1 MLRRMGLGS
10 KWRRWIIECVSLAKF
25 SIMIKEFPH
34 GFFLASRGLRL
45 GDPLSPF
52 LLSVVGEAVSRILT
66 AAGDANL
73 ISSFKLASIAPRITR
88 LQFADDTIIFC
99 RVEEE
104 QVKNLLAILRCFE
117 AVSGLKVNLAKGALI
132 GISTDELDLDRFVN
146 ILGCTKLI
154 PGITFMHR
162 GCF

>member
-1 MLRRMGLGS
+1 M
-10 KWRRWIIECVSLAKF
+10 
-25 SIMIKEFPH
+25 
-34 GFFLASRGLRL
+34 
-45 GDPLSPF
+45 
-52 LLSVVGEAVSRILT
+52 GEAVSRILT
-66 AAGDANL
+66 TAGDANL
-73 ISSFKLASIAPRITR
+73 ISGFKLASIAPRIRR

-99 RVEEE
+99 GVEE

-117 AVSGLKVNLAKGALI
+117 AVFGLKVNLAKSSLI
-132 GISTDELDLDRFVN
+132 GISTDELDLDRVVN

>member
-25 SIMIKEFPH
+25 SIMINESPH
-34 GFFLASRGLRL
+34 GFFLAPRGLRQ
-45 GDPLSPF
+45 GDPLSSF
-52 LLSVVGEAVSRILT
+52 LLSVVGEAVSKIFT
-66 AAGDANL
+66 TAGDANL
-73 ISSFKLASIAPRITR
+73 ISGFKLASIAPRIRR

-99 RVEEE
+99 GVEE
-104 QVKNLLAILRCFE
+104 QVKNLLAILKCFE
-117 AVSGLKVNLAKGALI
+117 AVFGLKVNLAKSSLI
-132 GISTDELDLDRFVN
+132 GISTDELDLDRVVN